1 MDELSQLGIAGAALF
16 VVWKIVSQVIA
27 KKNGTSESISNTTIM
42 EALHGFEDWDRAE
55 TKELKNLAIK
65 AVDEL
70 RNVKAQT
77 TLAYNVLS
85 ELDEKKIRMVFR
97 NLDRDDKD
105 HRTLS
110 HILEILDEMNKSM
123 AILEERTR
131 K

>member
-16 VVWKIVSQVIA
+16 VVWKIVSQIIA